1 MINRTGQQFGNYR
14 LTRLLGQGGF
24 AEVYLGEHIL
34 MQSPAAIKILYA
46 SLIPTDMQTFLQEA
60 RTLVALDHPRIVRVK
75 DCGIENGIPFLVMD
89 YAPNGTLR
97 QRYPKNTRASLADVI
112 NYVSQVAPALQYAHD
127 RRLIH
132 RDVKPE
138 NMLVGRNG
146 EVLLSDFG
154 IAVISATSA
163 ARQTKTSAGT
173 AIYMAPEQILGR
185 PYPASDQYALG
196 IVVYEWLCGDAPF
209 HGSFPE
215 ITAQH
220 LHAPPPPFSEKGVSI
235 PPAMESV
242 VMKALAK
249 KPEERFASVQEFAL
263 ALWQSNPQQQTNRRA
278 IDNSS
283 DLSIFMSPPNKPP
296 QFTVN
301 PVSPQQP
308 AAPPAITPP
317 TPSRITP
324 QLTPST
330 QPPAPAGV
338 TPQAFTPPAQQ
349 PVSTPTPN
357 VLPPTR
363 PGGYY
368 NPTVPA
374 QNTVYPRRR
383 SHTGCVVASVIGVI
397 ILIALVVSLVIS
409 VPRIISQ
416 VQGFS
421 PTSGTSPTIGNGS
434 TGQGN
439 TSGTS
444 NTQSVSTQSV
454 PTQPPDI
461 NGAASTM
468 DSFCNDLNSGAIQM
482 AYNLTSQNYQSQH
495 NVSDFSNQFSNS
507 DLLHGGCLRNNPTV
521 SNGNV
526 IIPFSFSKLN
536 LNDGSSS
543 TMNYSAT
550 LIQVNN
556 TWVIDSIT

>member
-1 MINRTGQQFGNYR
+1 MAEMRRRRSSSQEAALINRIGQQFGNYR

-75 DCGIENGIPFLVMD
+75 DCGIERGIPFLVMD

-97 QRYPKNTRASLADVI
+97 QRYPKNTRASLADVV

-138 NMLVGRNG
+138 NMLVGRSG

-173 AIYMAPEQILGR
+173 AIYMAPEQILGK
-185 PYPASDQYALG
+185 PYPASDQYGLG
-196 IVVYEWLCGDAPF
+196 IVVYEWLCSDVPF

-220 LHAPPPPFSEKGVSI
+220 LHAPPPPFSEKGLSI
-235 PPAMESV
+235 PPAMEAV
-242 VMKALAK
+242 VMKSLAK

-263 ALWQSNPQQQTNRRA
+263 ALWQSNPQQPTNRRT
-278 IDNSS
+278 IDNSG
-283 DLSIFMSPPNKPP
+283 DQSIFMSPPNKPS
-296 QFTVN
+296 QYTVN
-301 PVSPQQP
+301 PVSAQP
-308 AAPPAITPP
+308 LAAPPANTPP

-324 QLTPST
+324 RLTPST
-330 QPPAPAGV
+330 RPS
-338 TPQAFTPPAQQ
+338 AQQ
-349 PVSTPTPN
+349 PVSTPIPD
-357 VLPPTR
+357 VLPSTM

-368 NPTVPA
+368 HPTAPA

-383 SHTGCVVASVIGVI
+383 SHTGCVVTSVIGVI
-397 ILIALVVSLVIS
+397 ILIALVVSLVIF
-409 VPRIISQ
+409 VPRIISL
-416 VQGFS
+416 VQGFGS
-421 PTSGTSPTIGNGS
+421 TPGTSSTTGNGS

-439 TSGTS
+439 TPGTS
-444 NTQSVSTQSV
+444 NTQSVDV
-454 PTQPPDI
+454 

-468 DSFCNDLNSGAIQM
+468 GSFCSYLNSGAIQM

-495 NVSDFSNQFSNS
+495 NVSDFNNQFSNPA
-507 DLLHGGCLRNNPTV
+507 LLNGGCLHNSPIAA
-521 SNGNV
+521 NGSV
-526 IIPFSFSKLN
+526 TIPFSFSKSN

-543 TMNYSAT
+543 TTNYTAT

-556 TWVIDSIT
+556 AWVIDSITQP

>member
-1 MINRTGQQFGNYR
+1 MINRIGQQFGNYR

-75 DCGIENGIPFLVMD
+75 DCGIERGIPFLVMD

-97 QRYPKNTRASLADVI
+97 QRYPKNTRASLADVV

-138 NMLVGRNG
+138 NMLVGRSG

-173 AIYMAPEQILGR
+173 AIYMAPEQILGK

-196 IVVYEWLCGDAPF
+196 IVVYEWLCGDVPF

-220 LHAPPPPFSEKGVSI
+220 LHAPPPPFSEKGLSI
-235 PPAMESV
+235 PPAMEAV
-242 VMKALAK
+242 VMKSLAK

-263 ALWQSNPQQQTNRRA
+263 ALWQSNPQQPTNRRA

-283 DLSIFMSPPNKPP
+283 DQSIFMSPPNKPS
-296 QFTVN
+296 QYTVN
-301 PVSPQQP
+301 PVSAQP
-308 AAPPAITPP
+308 LAAPPANTPP

-324 QLTPST
+324 RLTPYT
-330 QPPAPAGV
+330 R
-338 TPQAFTPPAQQ
+338 PPAQQ
-349 PVSTPTPN
+349 PVSTPIPD
-357 VLPPTR
+357 VLPSTM
-363 PGGYY
+363 PGGNYH
-368 NPTVPA
+368 PTAPA

-383 SHTGCVVASVIGVI
+383 SHTGCVVTSVIGVI
-397 ILIALVVSLVIS
+397 ILIALVVSLVIF
-409 VPRIISQ
+409 VPRIISL
-416 VQGFS
+416 VQGFGS
-421 PTSGTSPTIGNGS
+421 TPGTSSTTGNGS

-439 TSGTS
+439 SAATTGTNLPPVA
-444 NTQSVSTQSV
+444 NTPEQLI
-454 PTQPPDI
+454 D
-461 NGAASTM
+461 
-468 DSFCNDLNSGAIQM
+468 DFCQ
-482 AYNLTSQNYQSQH
+482 NLMFQNYQSAYEEYSKHLQAQ
-495 NVSDFSNQFSNS
+495 VSFTDFVNYWSA
-507 DLLHGGCLRNNPTV
+507 NNKTYYHIDRCDHQKISTP
-521 SNGNV
+521 S
-526 IIPFSFSKLN
+526 
-536 LNDGSSS
+536 GSSVTAPWS
-543 TMNYSAT
+543 THEFFSSQVTGYSVT
-550 LIQVNN
+550 FVIQGNE
-556 TWVIDSIT
+556 WKIDQIAST